1 MTEKVKINAL
11 LTIEEM
17 EELDTRLGLIRLD
30 DSIDALRA
38 PVRAVAGKDGV
49 GLLALEQ
56 LGVVKLSGAT
66 RRAEEK
72 RAERQEKKRKSL
84 RERKPY
90 KLKRGCVHPQK
101 KKATQ
106 TRKRGKLWAE
116 RPFSCYIAGYGAYRV
131 EREVWDRYITPL
143 WDQYIPKDLSL
154 VRHRRHLNGKQYGS
168 REQPYDIYSLDIV
181 HKKLGVVYAG
191 QDRLLYD
198 LSSQPSSLSDHP
210 IV

>member
-1 MTEKVKINAL
+1 MDEKVRINDL

-17 EELDTRLGLIRLD
+17 EALDTRYGRSSEEGQYEGLR
-30 DSIDALRA
+30 SS
-38 PVRAVAGKDGV
+38 VRAVGGKEGV

-72 RAERQEKKRKSL
+72 RVERQEKKRKGL
-84 RERKPY
+84 RQRKPY
-90 KLKRGCVHPQK
+90 KRKRGCVHHNT

-116 RPFSCYIAGYGAYRV
+116 RPFSCYIAGYGAYSV
-131 EREVWDRYITPL
+131 DKQVWEQYIAPL
-143 WDQYIPKDLSL
+143 WKHYLPKDLSL
-154 VRHRRHLNGKQYGS
+154 VRHRKHLNGKAYGS
-168 REQPYDIYSLDIV
+168 RDQPYDIYSLDIV

-198 LSSQPSSLSDHP
+198 LSSSEKP
-210 IV
+210 V